1 MIRYFV
7 IFKKYD
13 WHGERITGMN
23 KRESETLEFKKST
36 AQLKEAVISLC
47 AMLNKH
53 KKGVVYFGIKD
64 DGAVCGQQIG
74 KKTTTDISHEIR
86 NNLKPIPNVNI
97 AVETLD
103 DKNVIKIEVL
113 GDDTP
118 YSAYGRY
125 YTRVDDSDIFM
136 DSRQLWKYF
145 ESKSKTYSKWEEQI
159 TAYGVDK
166 VNEDLLIQFI
176 RDANE
181 TGRLSYIYRNPE
193 EALSKLNLINEDG
206 FLNNAG
212 YYLFGNDG
220 PVLLKEV
227 VYPTDERKTFTDL
240 KQFKGNILECIYEG
254 LKYIQNNIHYHAEII
269 GTRRQETPEIPIEA
283 LREIL
288 INSFA
293 HCHYQEGDYNE
304 ISITKSSV
312 RIYNPGSILNDTNP
326 KDFASGKVG
335 SKIRNPLIATVLF
348 KNGMIDAFGTGFDRA
363 FKLCAQNGVDYEYQ
377 NDEYGFTFIFRRKN
391 DKINDKINDKTK
403 NSLTVKLSGVDDQ
416 IIKILKKNTYSTI
429 AEIADAIGKS
439 APTVHRHIDKLV
451 SHGMIVRVGSRKNG
465 YWEVK

>member
-1 MIRYFV
+1 M
-7 IFKKYD
+7 K
-13 WHGERITGMN
+13 

-53 KKGVVYFGIKD
+53 KKGVVFFGIKD
-64 DGAVCGQQIG
+64 DGTVCGQDIG
-74 KKTTTDISHEIR
+74 KKTTSDISHEIR
-86 NNLKPIPNVNI
+86 NNLKPIPNVSI
-97 AVETLD
+97 EIETLEE
-103 DKNVIKIEVL
+103 KEVIKIEAS
-113 GDDTP
+113 GEDTP

-125 YTRVDDSDIFM
+125 YTRVDDADIFM

-145 ESKSKTYSKWEEQI
+145 ESKSKTYSKWEEEI
-159 TAYGVDK
+159 TPYGIDK
-166 VNEDLLIQFI
+166 INEDLLIQFI

-181 TGRLSYIYRNPE
+181 TGRLNYIYRNAE
-193 EALSKLNLINEDG
+193 EALSKLNLINEEG
-206 FLNNAG
+206 YLNNAG

-227 VYPTDERKTFTDL
+227 VYPTDERKKFTDL
-240 KQFKGNILECIYEG
+240 KQFEGNILECISEG

-269 GTRRQETPEIPIEA
+269 GTKREETPEIPIEA

-293 HCHYQEGDYNE
+293 HCHYQKGDYNE
-304 ISITKSSV
+304 ISITKSNV
-312 RIYNPGSILNDTNP
+312 RIYNPGGILNDTSP

-363 FKLCAQNGVDYEYQ
+363 FKLCAQKSVDYKYQ
-377 NDEYGFTFIFRRKN
+377 NDEYGFTFIFKRTDS
-391 DKINDKINDKTK
+391 DKINDKINDKISDMINDTD
-403 NSLTVKLSGVDDQ
+403 TVKLTDVDNQ
-416 IIKILKKNTYSTI
+416 IIKALKKNAYSTI
-429 AEIADAIGKS
+429 VEIAETIGKS
-439 APTVHRHIDKLV
+439 TPTVHRHIDKLV
-451 SHGMIVRVGSRKNG
+451 SMGIIERVGSRKSG
-465 YWEVK
+465 CWEIKQ

>member
-1 MIRYFV
+1 M
-7 IFKKYD
+7 K
-13 WHGERITGMN
+13 

-53 KKGVVYFGIKD
+53 KKGVVFFGIKD
-64 DGAVCGQQIG
+64 DGTVCGQDIG
-74 KKTTTDISHEIR
+74 KKTTSDISHEIR
-86 NNLKPIPNVNI
+86 NNLKPIPNVSI
-97 AVETLD
+97 ETEILEEKD
-103 DKNVIKIEVL
+103 VIKIEAS
-113 GDDTP
+113 GEDTP

-125 YTRVDDSDIFM
+125 YTRVDDADIFM

-145 ESKSKTYSKWEEQI
+145 ESKSKTYSKWEEEI
-159 TAYGVDK
+159 TPYGIDK
-166 VNEDLLIQFI
+166 INEDLLIQFI

-181 TGRLSYIYRNPE
+181 TGRLNYIYRNAE
-193 EALSKLNLINEDG
+193 EALSKLNLINEEG
-206 FLNNAG
+206 YLNNAG
-212 YYLFGNDG
+212 FYLFGNDG

-227 VYPTDERKTFTDL
+227 VYPTDERKKFTDL
-240 KQFKGNILECIYEG
+240 KQFEGNILECISEG

-269 GTRRQETPEIPIEA
+269 GTKREETPEIPIEA

-293 HCHYQEGDYNE
+293 HCHYQKGDYNE
-304 ISITKSSV
+304 ISITKSNV
-312 RIYNPGSILNDTNP
+312 RIYNPGGILNDTSP

-363 FKLCAQNGVDYEYQ
+363 FKLCAQKSVDYEYQ
-377 NDEYGFTFIFRRKN
+377 NDEYGFTFMFKRTVN
-391 DKINDKINDKTK
+391 DKINDKISDKINYTD
-403 NSLTVKLSGVDDQ
+403 TVKLTDVDNQ
-416 IIKILKKNTYSTI
+416 IIIVLKKNAYSTI
-429 AEIADAIGKS
+429 PEIAKTIGKS

-451 SHGMIVRVGSRKNG
+451 SMGIIERVGSRKSG
-465 YWEVK
+465 YWEIKN

>member
-1 MIRYFV
+1 MSI
-7 IFKKYD
+7 
-13 WHGERITGMN
+13 N
-23 KRESETLEFKKST
+23 NRESEILEYKKST

-53 KKGVVYFGIKD
+53 KKGAVYFGIKD
-64 DGAVCGQQIG
+64 DGVVCGQNIG
-74 KKTTTDISHEIR
+74 KKTTSDISHEIR
-86 NNLKPIPNVNI
+86 NNLKPIPNVSI
-97 AVETLD
+97 TVETID
-103 DKNVIKIEVL
+103 DKDVVKIEAS
-113 GDDTP
+113 GEDTP

-136 DSRQLWKYF
+136 DSRQLWKHF
-145 ESKSKTYSKWEEQI
+145 ESKNKTYSKWEEKI
-159 TAYGVDK
+159 TAYGIDK
-166 VNEDLLIQFI
+166 INEDLLIQFI

-181 TGRLSYIYRNPE
+181 NGRLNYIYRNPE

-212 YYLFGNDG
+212 YFLFGNDG

-227 VYPTDERKTFTDL
+227 VYPTDERNNFTDL
-240 KQFKGNILECIYEG
+240 KQFKGNILECINEG
-254 LKYIQNNIHYHAEII
+254 LKYIQNNIHYHAEIV
-269 GTRRQETPEIPIEA
+269 GTKRQETPEIPIEA

-312 RIYNPGSILNDTNP
+312 RIYNPGGILNDTNP

-348 KNGMIDAFGTGFDRA
+348 KNGMIDAFGTGFDRT
-363 FKLCAQNGVDYEYQ
+363 FKLCALNGVDYDYQ
-377 NDEYGFTFIFRRKN
+377 NDEYGFTFIFHRNEN
-391 DKINDKINDKTK
+391 DKISDKISDKIK
-403 NSLTVKLSGVDDQ
+403 NLPNVKLTKVDDQ
-416 IIKILKKNTYSTI
+416 IIKILKRNAYSTI
-429 AEIADAIGKS
+429 PEIAEAIGKS
-439 APTVHRHIDKLV
+439 SSTVNRHIDKLV
-451 SHGMIVRVGSRKNG
+451 SLGMMERVGSRKSG
-465 YWEVK
+465 YWEIKK